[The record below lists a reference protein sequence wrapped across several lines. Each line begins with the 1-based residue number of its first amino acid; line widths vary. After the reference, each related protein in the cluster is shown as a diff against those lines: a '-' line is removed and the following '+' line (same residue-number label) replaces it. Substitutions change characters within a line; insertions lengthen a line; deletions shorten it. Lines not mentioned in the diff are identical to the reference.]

1 MPPAHLTS
9 SLKTVAE
16 AVTGLLTMLLQFMIQ
31 HLEAMPDDA
40 ETPSEMMGVMTGM
53 VQELQNQRSVR
64 QSLMTTSL
72 RPKTAQRKAPETQL
86 EIQSW
91 PVLKHGASLSEVSD
105 KRSSS
110 KELLW
115 PCNRLHCN

>member
-1 MPPAHLTS
+1 MPPAHMSS

-31 HLEAMPDDA
+31 HLEAMPEDA

-91 PVLKHGASLSEVSD
+91 PVPQPWSQPLRGLRQEIFQQRAALA
-105 KRSSS
+105 
-110 KELLW
+110 LQQTPL
-115 PCNRLHCN
+115 